1 MTPKVALFNETLASA
16 KLLAAALV
24 REMHP
29 GRDELTQR
37 QAWQE
42 FGRERIEGWIRQG
55 LIKPRRV
62 GEAKNS
68 KRMYSRLELITAIEV
83 EKQMLDEMTTV

>member
-1 MTPKVALFNETLASA
+1 MQKLALFNETLASV
-16 KLLAAALV
+16 KLLAAAVV

-29 GRDELTQR
+29 GRDEITQR

-42 FGRERIEGWIRQG
+42 FGRERIEGWVKQG
-55 LIKPRRV
+55 LIKPRRI
-62 GEAKNS
+62 GAAKNS

-83 EKQMLDEMTTV
+83 EKQLLEELTTV

>member
-1 MTPKVALFNETLASA
+1 MTHKVIIFNETLASA

-42 FGRERIEGWIRQG
+42 FGRERIEQWIVQG
-55 LIKPRRV
+55 LIKPRRI
-62 GEAKNS
+62 GGARNS
-68 KRMYSRLELITAIEV
+68 KKMYSRLELITAIEV
-83 EKQMLDEMTTV
+83 EKQMLEDMTAI